1 MASHMLHR
9 ASHAKGKVRNSS
21 IELLRVI
28 AMLLI
33 VTQHSVVHSI
43 CNPST
48 APLSV
53 PMLFATMLGADT
65 TGSIGVLLFFGI
77 SAWFLCNDG
86 NPSVRSALKR
96 IWLVEREMLFYAW
109 GILLLR
115 IILGHTPP
123 NASLVVYSLFPG
135 ITGLW
140 WYMTAYIIFLAFY
153 PFLTVGLRR
162 MGSSLHG
169 GLCMI
174 IMAIWGIYSIVPVD
188 VLQFRARNFM
198 LFIFLYV
205 LISYYRWYMKLFSI
219 RTSAIAFFAGVAL
232 FTLPILLLQ
241 VFGWV
246 SHINAL
252 RLHSAAFAGAAKLPA
267 ILIAFGMMNI
277 GVQKHFQSVVVNKV
291 ASTTLGIYLIHEDPF
306 VKSIL
311 WVHHSNAE
319 SFINDP
325 WRDGLMVIGC
335 ILAVYVV
342 CFGIDWLRQALFS
355 FTVDRHKGAW
365 FDKLWNKIS
374 ASQNMRRFSALVD
387 DKMIQ

>member
-153 PFLTVGLRR
+153 PFLTVGLYA
-162 MGSSLHG
+162 H
-169 GLCMI
+169 
-174 IMAIWGIYSIVPVD
+174 AIH
-188 VLQFRARNFM
+188 A
-198 LFIFLYV
+198 
-205 LISYYRWYMKLFSI
+205 
-219 RTSAIAFFAGVAL
+219 
-232 FTLPILLLQ
+232 
-241 VFGWV
+241 
-246 SHINAL
+246 
-252 RLHSAAFAGAAKLPA
+252 PA
-267 ILIAFGMMNI
+267 YANP
-277 GVQKHFQSVVVNKV
+277 
-291 ASTTLGIYLIHEDPF
+291 T
-306 VKSIL
+306 
-311 WVHHSNAE
+311 
-319 SFINDP
+319 
-325 WRDGLMVIGC
+325 
-335 ILAVYVV
+335 
-342 CFGIDWLRQALFS
+342 
-355 FTVDRHKGAW
+355 
-365 FDKLWNKIS
+365 
-374 ASQNMRRFSALVD
+374 
-387 DKMIQ
+387 

>member
-9 ASHAKGKVRNSS
+9 ASHAKGKIRNSS

-33 VTQHSVVHSI
+33 VAQHAVVHSA

-48 APLSV
+48 ASLSV

-115 IILGHTPP
+115 IVLGHTPP

-169 GLCMI
+169 GLCII
-174 IMAIWGIYSIVPVD
+174 IMVIWGIYSIVPVD
-188 VLQFRARNFM
+188 VLQFKARNFM

-205 LISYYRWYMKLFSI
+205 LISYYRWYMELFSI
-219 RTSAIAFFAGVAL
+219 RTSAIAFFVGVAL
-232 FTLPILLLQ
+232 FTLPILALQ

-277 GVQKHFQSVVVNKV
+277 GIQKHFQSVVINKV

-311 WVHHSNAE
+311 WDHHINTE
-319 SFINDP
+319 SFINNP

-335 ILAVYVV
+335 ILAAYVA

-355 FTVDRHKGAW
+355 LTVDRRKGAW

>member
-9 ASHAKGKVRNSS
+9 ASHAKGKIRNSS

-33 VTQHSVVHSI
+33 VAQHAVVHSA

-48 APLSV
+48 ASLSV

-115 IILGHTPP
+115 IVLGHTPP

-169 GLCMI
+169 GLCII
-174 IMAIWGIYSIVPVD
+174 IMVIWGIYGIVPVD
-188 VLQFRARNFM
+188 VLQFKARNFM

-205 LISYYRWYMKLFSI
+205 LISYYRWYMELFSI
-219 RTSAIAFFAGVAL
+219 RTSAIAFFVGVAL
-232 FTLPILLLQ
+232 FTLPILALQ

-277 GVQKHFQSVVVNKV
+277 GIQKHFQSVVINKV

-311 WVHHSNAE
+311 WGHHINTE

-335 ILAVYVV
+335 ILAAYVA

-355 FTVDRHKGAW
+355 LTVDRRKGAW

-374 ASQNMRRFSALVD
+374 TSQNMRRFSALVD